1 MSYFCY
7 QRHVMRL
14 RTPLCHPAADDP
26 TAAHGGQVSL
36 NPGAPYQAR
45 NIRNVDLSDT
55 LVCLSGLDDG
65 MGQRPIR
72 PSMGLSISA
81 PCGRDG
87 LGRPC
92 R

>member
-14 RTPLCHPAADDP
+14 RTPLCHPAAEDLPRRTVDKSRSI
-26 TAAHGGQVSL
+26 QC
-36 NPGAPYQAR
+36 PYQAR

-55 LVCLSGLDDG
+55 LFVSGLDDG